1 VAKRSSAE
9 DISAATL
16 SRLTVRVH
24 EDRKS
29 IKYSVSEHEHGRANR
44 KDQAMG
50 RPSSRQADGTV
61 SATLATSVFD
71 RLRSD
76 ILEGVILPGEKLR
89 IDALRERYQV
99 GGSPLRE
106 ALNRLSALHLVEQVE
121 QRGFRVTI
129 MTADDL
135 QELART
141 RCWVSEIA
149 VREAIAHGN
158 AAWEEEIV
166 LAHHRLRRYHEQVD
180 GPNREWELLHRR
192 FHAALIAACPSR
204 WIREF
209 HETLFDL
216 SDRVR
221 HLSISTRKNRGL
233 RDVTAEHQAIMD
245 AVVSRDTPKAIQL
258 LNLHFSRTAEIAI
271 ATISGLQIS
280 DGEEPPVADLESAK
294 ARVQAAK

>member
-1 VAKRSSAE
+1 
-9 DISAATL
+9 
-16 SRLTVRVH
+16 
-24 EDRKS
+24 
-29 IKYSVSEHEHGRANR
+29 
-44 KDQAMG
+44 MG
-50 RPSSRQADGTV
+50 RPSSRQADGKV
-61 SATLATSVFD
+61 SATLATSVFE

-76 ILEGVILPGEKLR
+76 ILEGVIPPGEKLR

-99 GGSPLRE
+99 GASPLRE

-129 MTADDL
+129 MTADEL

-141 RCWVSEIA
+141 RCWISEIA
-149 VREAIAHGN
+149 VREAIAHGD

-166 LAHHRLRRYHEQVD
+166 VAHHRLRRCHEHVT
-180 GPNREWELLHRR
+180 GPNREWEALHRR

-221 HLSISTRKNRGL
+221 HLSVRMSGSA
-233 RDVTAEHQAIMD
+233 RDVMAEHQAIMD
-245 AVVSRDTPKAIQL
+245 AVVSRDAPKAIQL
-258 LNLHFSRTAEIAI
+258 LNAHFSRTAEIAI
-271 ATISGLQIS
+271 AAMPSAETRV
-280 DGEEPPVADLESAK
+280 DEAPPDVDQESAK
-294 ARVQAAK
+294 VRIRAGG

>member
-1 VAKRSSAE
+1 
-9 DISAATL
+9 
-16 SRLTVRVH
+16 
-24 EDRKS
+24 
-29 IKYSVSEHEHGRANR
+29 
-44 KDQAMG
+44 MG
-50 RPSSRQADGTV
+50 RPSSRQPDGTV
-61 SATLATSVFD
+61 SATLATAVFD
-71 RLRSD
+71 RLRAD
-76 ILEGVILPGEKLR
+76 ILEGAILPGEKLR

-99 GGSPLRE
+99 GASPLRE

-121 QRGFRVTI
+121 QLVFRVTV

-149 VREAIAHGN
+149 VREAIVHGD

-180 GPNREWELLHRR
+180 GPNRKWELLHRR

-221 HLSISTRKNRGL
+221 HLSISTRMNRGL
-233 RDVTAEHQAIMD
+233 RDETAEHQAIMD
-245 AVVSRDTPKAIQL
+245 AVVSRDAPRAIQL
-258 LNLHFSRTAEIAI
+258 LNMHFSRTAELAI
-271 ATISGLQIS
+271 ATLSG
-280 DGEEPPVADLESAK
+280 GETPGNEEPPTVDLESTK
-294 ARVQAAK
+294 AWVLARN

>member
-1 VAKRSSAE
+1 MLSTAE
-9 DISAATL
+9 YIPAAAP
-16 SRLTVRVH
+16 SRLTIRAH
-24 EDRKS
+24 EDSKS
-29 IKYSVSEHEHGRANR
+29 IKYQRHCETNEKG
-44 KDQAMG
+44 QAMG

-99 GGSPLRE
+99 GASPLRE

-121 QRGFRVTI
+121 QRGFRVTV

-149 VREAIAHGN
+149 VREAIAHGD

-166 LAHHRLRRYHEQVD
+166 LAHHRLRRYHEKVD
-180 GPNREWELLHRR
+180 GPNRKWELLHRR

-221 HLSISTRKNRGL
+221 HLSTSTRRNRDL
-233 RDVTAEHQAIMD
+233 RDVTAEHQAIME

-258 LNLHFSRTAEIAI
+258 LNFHFSRTAEIAI
-271 ATISGLQIS
+271 ATMSG
-280 DGEEPPVADLESAK
+280 GESLCNEPSPTIDLEAAK
-294 ARVQAAK
+294 ARVLAGK